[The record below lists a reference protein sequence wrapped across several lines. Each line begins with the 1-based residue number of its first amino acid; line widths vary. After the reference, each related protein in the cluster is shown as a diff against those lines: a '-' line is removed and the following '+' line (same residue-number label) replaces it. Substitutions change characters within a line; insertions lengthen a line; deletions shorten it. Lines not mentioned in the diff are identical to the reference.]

1 MWRAMRTH
9 EGGLAASLRALM
21 LLLQL
26 SVAAA
31 AAPTQLLFNFTSLRY
46 NWATTLQL
54 SEIRLYDANGVRITV
69 SAATNPGGL
78 LPMEDSALA
87 RQSMTIPRRNGQTSA
102 SPTTGI
108 RPCTSRQ
115 RRGATR
121 LPHMSSS
128 PATITKSAIQM
139 SGAFTALQTVAGGR
153 TSPMGLPPRRP
164 HATRA
169 MTSSRSPPAQ
179 QISPA
184 ENRA

>member
-69 SAATNPGGL
+69 SAATNPGGTA
-78 LPMEDSALA
+78 PYGGQRPGSAIDDNTQTKWSDISFTDNGHSALYLTPA
-87 RQSMTIPRRNGQTSA
+87 PGSNPIASCECYSPR
-102 SPTTGI
+102 
-108 RPCTSRQ
+108 
-115 RRGATR
+115 
-121 LPHMSSS
+121 SSDS
-128 PATITKSAIQM
+128 
-139 SGAFTALQTVAGGR
+139 
-153 TSPMGLPPRRP
+153 
-164 HATRA
+164 
-169 MTSSRSPPAQ
+169 
-179 QISPA
+179 
-184 ENRA
+184 